1 MNRTEDRV
9 MKKSLLITL
18 FFALVFAGSTGLS
31 AQAKKGES
39 VRLHIMYSS
48 SSHGYFLPC
57 G

>member
-1 MNRTEDRV
+1 MNGNKVMT
-9 MKKSLLITL
+9 MKKRMYATVFLALIFLLP
-18 FFALVFAGSTGLS
+18 AGMQG
-31 AQAKKGES
+31 QAKQGKD